1 MKKHATLIIAFI
13 LGVLV
18 GAGVTHTG
26 EEDAKLAED
35 AADEGAVSED
45 PSPSDG
51 GRAPVPETTGEG
63 IDGPTEEE
71 VGN

>member
-1 MKKHATLIIAFI
+1 MKKHAKLIIAFI
-13 LGVLV
+13 LGVII
-18 GAGVTHTG
+18 GAGVSRSG
-26 EEDAKLAED
+26 DEDAKPAED
-35 AADEGAVSED
+35 ATDEGAVSED

-51 GRAPVPETTGEG
+51 GRAPVPEAAGEG